1 MQSTPRDAVGRFA
14 PKCGSAS
21 EVSLSDGSPTEKMVK
36 TARESLTIAAQ
47 GERFQYN
54 AAIFRMQLN
63 RTPEQLADDERRMR
77 ERESGFQALDEL
89 YARLESWSGSTD
101 ELADEVR
108 EHVPERIHLRLVAHA
123 LFGDPMR
130 NDRVDNTHPVR
141 ILGATRKPGN
151 EYLPTALVEYDRA
164 MTSLAKSKAERLQQ
178 SVAQESD
185 TASLSEQQAIREHRT
200 SLESDIRQLN
210 EARSNVLV
218 SAETLWG
225 DVFPMNDMVES
236 IGKNISRR
244 HYADL
249 FAHVAANTAYRHT

>member
-1 MQSTPRDAVGRFA
+1 MDFTPRDAIGRFA
-14 PKCGSAS
+14 PKAGSAS
-21 EVSLSDGSPTEKMVK
+21 EVSLSDGSPTEQMVK
-36 TARESLTIAAQ
+36 TVRESLVIAAQ

-54 AAIFRMQLN
+54 AAVFRMQLD
-63 RTPEQLADDERRMR
+63 RTAEQLADDERHMH

-89 YARLESWSGSTD
+89 HARLESWSGSTE

-130 NDRVDNTHPVR
+130 NDRVENTHPVR
-141 ILGATRKPGN
+141 VLGATRKPGN

-178 SVAQESD
+178 SITQEVD
-185 TASLSEQQAIREHRT
+185 AASLSEQQAIREQRT
-200 SLESDIRQLN
+200 SLESDIHELE
-210 EARSNVLV
+210 EARSNVLA
-218 SAETLWG
+218 STETLWE
-225 DVFPMNDMVES
+225 DMFPMNVMVES
-236 IGKNISRR
+236 IGESLPRR